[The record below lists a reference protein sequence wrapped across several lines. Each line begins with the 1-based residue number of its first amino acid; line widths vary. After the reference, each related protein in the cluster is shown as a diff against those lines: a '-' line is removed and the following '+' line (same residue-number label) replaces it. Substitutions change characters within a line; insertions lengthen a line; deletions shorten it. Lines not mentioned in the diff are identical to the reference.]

1 MPERLENALTSL
13 TLCFPPHATLLSQY
27 SQLRFILDIK
37 GLLELLSSVNTLRN
51 AESVGGVLN
60 AGPDQG
66 RWNDEPEEVH
76 HEVVH
81 PEVKELWSGVDDAL
95 VVVVKHGGGVVEDDT
110 IELAGGDDDLDWVA
124 EWMSCGDHAGDNEAQ
139 WSPSKLA
146 VRSV

>member
-1 MPERLENALTSL
+1 MS
-13 TLCFPPHATLLSQY
+13 SI
-27 SQLRFILDIK
+27 SKD
-37 GLLELLSSVNTLRN
+37 LLELLSSVNTLRN

-95 VVVVKHGGGVVEDDT
+95 VVVVEQGGGVVEDDT
-110 IELAGGDDDLDWVA
+110 VELAGGDDDLDWVA
-124 EWMSCGDHAGDNEAQ
+124 EWMGCGDHAGNNEAQ
-139 WSPSKLA
+139 GSPGKLV